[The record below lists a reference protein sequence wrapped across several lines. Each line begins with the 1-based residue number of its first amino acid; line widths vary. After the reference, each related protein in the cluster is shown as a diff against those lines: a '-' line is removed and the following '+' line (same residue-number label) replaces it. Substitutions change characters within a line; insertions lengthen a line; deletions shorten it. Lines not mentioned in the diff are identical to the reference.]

1 MSSRPE
7 VEWDDVEVGWMRAL
21 HEYRAEDLCPCG
33 CGWPRTVSLDPMTE
47 FRIEIPPPVRCHVR
61 AALVK
66 AQESYA
72 RQSGAVTEAALWTAR
87 LRSDAGADP
96 HRDQH

>member
-21 HEYRAEDLCPCG
+21 HEYRAEDLCECG
-33 CGWPRTVSLDPMTE
+33 CGFPKVVAQDPMTE
-47 FRIEIPPPVRCHVR
+47 FRVEVPAPAKCHIR
-61 AALVK
+61 AALLR
-66 AQESYA
+66 AQRAYA
-72 RQSGAVTEAALWTAR
+72 EKQGATPEAALWSVR
-87 LRSDAGADP
+87 VRSDPGADP